1 MVLEQLAG
9 NLIQGLVLGAVYGMA
24 TMGLSLIFGVLKVV
38 NVGHGAF
45 IMVGAF
51 ITLWLFNTLGI
62 NPMLAIPVAFVIG
75 MGLGFIFYYTTMQRL
90 IKNSPLCWRHFP
102 SGSCLKS
109 L

>member
-1 MVLEQLAG
+1 MLFELLIG

-51 ITLWLFNTLGI
+51 VTLWLFKAFGI
-62 NPMLAIPVAFVIG
+62 SPIFAVPVAFVVG
-75 MGLGFIFYYTTMQRL
+75 MGLGLLFYYTTIKRL
-90 IKNSPLCWRHFP
+90 IKAP
-102 SGSCLKS
+102 
-109 L
+109 

>member
-1 MVLEQLAG
+1 MLLEQLTG

-51 ITLWLFNTLGI
+51 VALWLFTALGI
-62 NPMLAIPVAFVIG
+62 NPILAIPALSSWG
-75 MGLGFIFYYTTMQRL
+75 
-90 IKNSPLCWRHFP
+90 
-102 SGSCLKS
+102 
-109 L
+109 